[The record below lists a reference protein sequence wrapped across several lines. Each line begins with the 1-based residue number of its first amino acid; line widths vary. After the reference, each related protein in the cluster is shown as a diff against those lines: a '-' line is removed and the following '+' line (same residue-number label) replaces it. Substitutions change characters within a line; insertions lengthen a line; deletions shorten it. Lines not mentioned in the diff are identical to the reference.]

1 MVIFQD
7 MIWDRLE
14 AFSDA
19 MVALIVVEG
28 ERVQPLVN
36 HMITSQPADR
46 QQRLSIAFGHLASG
60 NGLALDARDRGGSI
74 TATSTVNRGRSGH
87 RGRSR

>member
-1 MVIFQD
+1 

-36 HMITSQPADR
+36 HMITSKPADR

-60 NGLALDARDRGGSI
+60 NGLALDGPLGQMQRKQFRLNLKWFLEQVRTFMRI
-74 TATSTVNRGRSGH
+74 K
-87 RGRSR
+87 